1 MKTQAIYLQNTGS
14 KRKEISALLKLDT
27 TSARK
32 VIMLVLSAL
41 LPALLVTVVSIWA
54 ISTGALAYVSA
65 SFWAIGFIF
74 LALMVDA
81 EDGRFKLFGYTGL
94 VMMVLA
100 WMSWNVAPEFG
111 VLAGFL
117 LSAWVSGMVLN
128 RVGQL
133 TPEPA

>member
-32 VIMLVLSAL
+32 FFIPVLSAF
-41 LPALLVTVVSIWA
+41 LPALLITVVSIWA
-54 ISTGALAYVSA
+54 ISTGALTYVSA
-65 SFWAIGFIF
+65 SFWTIGFVF

-94 VMMVLA
+94 AMMVLA

-111 VLAGFL
+111 VMAGFL

-128 RVGQL
+128 RLGLL
-133 TPEPA
+133 TQDPA